1 MRRCFVGAG
10 RTGSCA
16 PGASIPRTGAF
27 KAVPCISVAV
37 AGTSVS
43 VTAGTILD
51 STKLA
56 LRTWFLAMYL
66 LTQTKN
72 GISGLELSRQ
82 LGVSYNTAWS
92 LKHKLMQVMKERD
105 DTRPLGGWVQL
116 DDAYW
121 GGERRGGKRGRGA
134 PGKTPFVAAVE
145 INREGRPVSMRLSR
159 VGAFQSDEIAAW
171 AKCHLEP
178 GTLVFCDA
186 LSCFSAVQRA
196 GCFHQPFVTGG
207 GPDSAQHPALSW
219 AGPNFVGCKNEF
231 VIRRILA
238 VCESSGMSASWG
250 KREERI
256 FPFRGGVQGGSRR
269 VGARRGRTGALA
281 RWCPDARPGW
291 GGRRLSVWLV
301 RGALARRRGGVW
313 RSADGLGGGTRSA
326 L

>member
-1 MRRCFVGAG
+1 MQSRALYQCSGCRHQ
-10 RTGSCA
+10 
-16 PGASIPRTGAF
+16 
-27 KAVPCISVAV
+27 
-37 AGTSVS
+37 VS
-43 VTAGTILD
+43 LTAGTILD
-51 STKLA
+51 STKLG

-82 LGVSYNTAWS
+82 LRVSYNTAWS

-145 INREGRPVSMRLSR
+145 LNREGRPVRMRLSR

-186 LSCFSAVQRA
+186 LSCFSVVLS
-196 GCFHQPFVTGG
+196 VT
-207 GPDSAQHPALSW
+207 ALME
-219 AGPNFVGCKNEF
+219 PPM
-231 VIRRILA
+231 
-238 VCESSGMSASWG
+238 SGLMEPLTGADL
-250 KREERI
+250 
-256 FPFRGGVQGGSRR
+256 GSR
-269 VGARRGRTGALA
+269 TG
-281 RWCPDARPGW
+281 
-291 GGRRLSVWLV
+291 
-301 RGALARRRGGVW
+301 
-313 RSADGLGGGTRSA
+313 
-326 L
+326 